1 LPNPARPL
9 DGGLGLRSLI
19 VGLIMT
25 LFKVDVR
32 SRRMPGRRAVRHAL
46 LLLVLA
52 PMTASAQIVEG
63 LGSRALGMG
72 GAFVAVANDSSA
84 TWWNPGALAEGPF
97 LDAAFSTSFT
107 EVDERRP
114 AASTSVIGFSLT
126 TPPAGISYY
135 RWRLNEIPTEPA
147 QPGRED
153 EQGGIPLR
161 SLSAAQI
168 GVTLL
173 HSLMTGVHAGATVK
187 YVRGTLRTDLGS
199 VTLPPSA
206 LLDRAGELDGG
217 QSQQGV
223 DVDLGVLAV
232 KGMVRGGVLV
242 RNLFEIG
249 FEGPDG
255 VEVMRLPRQV
265 RIGGAF
271 DADSKGLPLMVSV
284 DVDVVRYDT
293 SFGER
298 RVVAFGAEHW
308 FIPRRL
314 AVRGGARFNTVG
326 NETRAVTAGASVG
339 VRTGLYVDGHLV
351 LGGNAD
357 EQGWGLAARVSF

>member
-1 LPNPARPL
+1 
-9 DGGLGLRSLI
+9 
-19 VGLIMT
+19 MT
-25 LFKVDVR
+25 LFTLDVR
-32 SRRMPGRRAVRHAL
+32 SRGWLARWAVRQAFL
-46 LLLVLA
+46 QLLVLVPA
-52 PMTASAQIVEG
+52 TASAQIVEG

-84 TWWNPGALAEGPF
+84 TWWNPGGLADGPF
-97 LDAAFSTSFT
+97 LDAAFSTSFN

-114 AASTSVIGFSLT
+114 AASTSVIGFALT
-126 TPPAGISYY
+126 TPPAGFSYY
-135 RWRLNEIPTEPA
+135 RWRLNEIPTAEA

-168 GVTLL
+168 GVTLV
-173 HSLMTGVHAGATVK
+173 HSLMTGVHAGGTVK
-187 YVRGTLRTDLGS
+187 YVRGTLRSDLGS

-206 LLDRAGELDGG
+206 LLDRADDLDGG

-223 DVDLGVLAV
+223 DVDLGLLAV
-232 KGMVRGGVLV
+232 KGPIRGGVLV
-242 RNLFEIG
+242 RNLFEIE

-255 VEVMRLPRQV
+255 DEVMRLPRQV
-265 RIGGAF
+265 RLGAAY
-271 DADSKGLPLMVSV
+271 DADSRGVPLMVSL

-293 SFGER
+293 AYGER
-298 RVVAFGAEHW
+298 RVVAFGGEHW

-339 VRTGLYVDGHLV
+339 VRTGFYVDGHFV